1 MIRLVKLK
9 DASALANLYNYYVI
23 NTTITFEETPINK
36 EEMGNRIQNHSPE
49 HHWMVVDL
57 DNKIVGFAF
66 ANSWKN
72 RSAYRFTKEISVY
85 IAPDYQRNGWGKQLY
100 TKLLKILQKEGI
112 HTVVAGITIPNES
125 SIRFHESMG
134 FEKVAHFKETGFKFK
149 KWLDVGYWEKKF
161 NH

>member
-1 MIRLVKLK
+1 MIRPVHQK
-9 DASALANLYNYYVI
+9 DASAIANLYNYYVI

-36 EEMGNRIQNHSPE
+36 KEMGNRIQNHQPE

-57 DNKIVGFAF
+57 DNKIVGFAV

-85 IAPDYQRNGWGKQLY
+85 IAPNNQRNGWGKQLY

-112 HTVVAGITIPNES
+112 HTVLAGITIPNES
-125 SIRFHESMG
+125 SIKFHESMG
-134 FEKVAHFKETGFKFK
+134 FEKVGHFKETGFKKK
-149 KWLDVGYWEKKF
+149 KWLDVGYWEKKLD
-161 NH
+161 N

>member
-1 MIRLVKLK
+1 MIRPVQLK

-23 NTTITFEETPINK
+23 NTTITFEEAPINK
-36 EEMGNRIQNHSPE
+36 EEMGNRIQNHSHE

-85 IAPDYQRNGWGKQLY
+85 IAPDHQRNGWGKQLY

-112 HTVVAGITIPNES
+112 HTVLAGITIPNES

-134 FEKVAHFKETGFKFK
+134 FEKVAHFKETGFKK
-149 KWLDVGYWEKKF
+149 KWLDVGYWEKKLD
-161 NH
+161 N

>member
-1 MIRLVKLK
+1 MIRPVQLK
-9 DASALANLYNYYVI
+9 DASALADLYNYYVI

-85 IAPDYQRNGWGKQLY
+85 VAPDHQRNGWGKQLY
-100 TKLLKILQKEGI
+100 TKLLMILQKEGI
-112 HTVVAGITIPNES
+112 HTVLAGITIPNES

-134 FEKVAHFKETGFKFK
+134 FEKVAHFKETGFKLK
-149 KWLDVGYWEKKF
+149 KWLDIGYWEKKLD
-161 NH
+161 N

>member
-1 MIRLVKLK
+1 MIRPVHQK
-9 DASALANLYNYYVI
+9 DASAIANLYNYYVI

-36 EEMGNRIQNHSPE
+36 KEMGNRIQNHQPE

-57 DNKIVGFAF
+57 DNKIVGFAV

-85 IAPDYQRNGWGKQLY
+85 IAPNNQRNGWGKQLY

-112 HTVVAGITIPNES
+112 HTVLAGITIPNES
-125 SIRFHESMG
+125 SIKFHESMG
-134 FEKVAHFKETGFKFK
+134 FEKVGHFKETGFKK
-149 KWLDVGYWEKKF
+149 KNG
-161 NH
+161 

>member
-1 MIRLVKLK
+1 MIRPVQLK
-9 DASALANLYNYYVI
+9 DASALADLYNYYVI

-36 EEMGNRIQNHSPE
+36 EEMGNRIQNYSPE

-85 IAPDYQRNGWGKQLY
+85 VAPDHQRNGWGNNFIQSY
-100 TKLLKILQKEGI
+100 
-112 HTVVAGITIPNES
+112 
-125 SIRFHESMG
+125 
-134 FEKVAHFKETGFKFK
+134 
-149 KWLDVGYWEKKF
+149 
-161 NH
+161 

>member
-1 MIRLVKLK
+1 MIRPVQLK
-9 DASALANLYNYYVI
+9 DASALADLYNYYVI

-85 IAPDYQRNGWGKQLY
+85 IAPDHQRNGWGKQLY
-100 TKLLKILQKEGI
+100 TKLLMILQK
-112 HTVVAGITIPNES
+112 
-125 SIRFHESMG
+125 
-134 FEKVAHFKETGFKFK
+134 KVFIQ
-149 KWLDVGYWEKKF
+149 Y
-161 NH
+161 

>member
-1 MIRLVKLK
+1 MIRPVHQK
-9 DASALANLYNYYVI
+9 DASAIANLYNYYVI

-36 EEMGNRIQNHSPE
+36 KEMGNRIQNHQPE

-57 DNKIVGFAF
+57 DNKIVGFAV

-85 IAPDYQRNGWGKQLY
+85 IAPNNQRNGWGKQLY

-112 HTVVAGITIPNES
+112 HTVLAGITIPNES
-125 SIRFHESMG
+125 SIKFHESMG
-134 FEKVAHFKETGFKFK
+134 FEKVGHFKETGF
-149 KWLDVGYWEKKF
+149 
-161 NH
+161 

>member
-1 MIRLVKLK
+1 MIRPVHQK
-9 DASALANLYNYYVI
+9 DASAIANLYNYYVI

-36 EEMGNRIQNHSPE
+36 KEMGNRIQNHQPE

-57 DNKIVGFAF
+57 DNKIVGFAV

-85 IAPDYQRNGWGKQLY
+85 IAPNNQRNGWGKQLY

-112 HTVVAGITIPNES
+112 HTVLAGITIPNES
-125 SIRFHESMG
+125 SIKFHESMG
-134 FEKVAHFKETGFKFK
+134 FEKVGHFKETGLK
-149 KWLDVGYWEKKF
+149 KNG
-161 NH
+161 